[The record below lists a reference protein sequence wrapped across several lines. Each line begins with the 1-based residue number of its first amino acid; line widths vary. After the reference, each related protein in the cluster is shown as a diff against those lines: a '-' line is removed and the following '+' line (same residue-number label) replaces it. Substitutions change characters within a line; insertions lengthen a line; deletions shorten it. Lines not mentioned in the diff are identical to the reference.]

1 MYFHYV
7 SGSDCTVLYKRT
19 CADRHC
25 CDRLK
30 CERQDKLKL
39 CSIVNSG
46 VVNLS
51 TNFIVL
57 YL

>member
-1 MYFHYV
+1 MYLAVIVQY
-7 SGSDCTVLYKRT
+7 CTKER
-19 CADRHC
+19 ADSHC

-39 CSIVNSG
+39 CSTVNSG